1 MTILQT
7 RKGLYTAYYKGMHAE
22 GYSFTEAIINLLTL
36 ILN

>member
-1 MTILQT
+1 MTVLQT
-7 RKGLYTAYYKGMHAE
+7 KRGVYTAYFKGVHAE